1 MTVKDV
7 LNYNRI
13 IKSII
18 DDVKEVNALVKF
30 RLLGMLKQFE
40 PIVTNYEI
48 IRGEKI
54 REYGTATEDGGFAII
69 SPKRENFENDEDFQK
84 ATETFNSSISKYK
97 NEISEIANSKLEDF
111 KITKFKYN
119 DIIDAGIPSE
129 YLVAIYDLIE
139 E

>member
-1 MTVKDV
+1 MTVKEV
-7 LNYNRI
+7 LNYNTI

-40 PIVTNYEI
+40 PIVANYEI

-54 REYGTATEDGGFAII
+54 QKYGTTTEDGGFGII
-69 SPKRENFENDEDFQK
+69 PPKKENFENDEDFQK
-84 ATETFNSSISKYK
+84 ATEEFNSVIVKFK
-97 NEISEIANSKLEDF
+97 EEIEEVANSELEDF
-111 KITKFKYN
+111 KLTKFKYS
-119 DIIDAGIPSE
+119 DIVDAGIPSE

>member
-40 PIVTNYEI
+40 PIVANYET

-54 REYGTATEDGGFAII
+54 QEYGTPTEDGGFAII
-69 SPKRENFENDEDFQK
+69 PPNKDDFENDEDFQK
-84 ATETFNSSISKYK
+84 ATENFDSSVSKFK
-97 NEISEIANSKLEDF
+97 NEIAEIANSNLEDF
-111 KITKFKYN
+111 KITKFKYD

>member
-1 MTVKDV
+1 MTVRDV
-7 LNYNRI
+7 LNYNEI

-18 DDVKEVNALVKF
+18 DDTKDVSALVKF

-40 PIVTNYEI
+40 DIVTNYEI
-48 IRGEKI
+48 VRAEKI
-54 REYGTATEDGGFAII
+54 QKYGKATENGGYGII
-69 SPKRENFENDEDFQK
+69 PPKKEKFENDEDFQK
-84 ATETFNSSISKYK
+84 AFDEFRSLMDNFDAEMKEVTNS
-97 NEISEIANSKLEDF
+97 ELENF
-111 KITKFKYN
+111 KITKFKYS